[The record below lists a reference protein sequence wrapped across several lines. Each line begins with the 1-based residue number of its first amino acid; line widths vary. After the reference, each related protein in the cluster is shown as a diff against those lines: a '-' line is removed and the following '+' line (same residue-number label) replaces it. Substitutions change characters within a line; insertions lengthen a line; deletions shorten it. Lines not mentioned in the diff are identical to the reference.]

1 MAQISFE
8 YRIVTGRGNE
18 LADELGALSRSGGWQ
33 VAQMTAMDADLV
45 VLLRREK
52 DFEVAQS
59 LQQAL
64 ENAIEDPPART
75 EAIGHPFDPP

>member
-1 MAQISFE
+1 MAQISYE
-8 YRIVTGRGNE
+8 YKIATGRGNA

-33 VAQMTAMDADLV
+33 VAQMTALKDELV

-64 ENAIEDPPART
+64 ENAIEEAPPRT